1 MLTGSAGVLG
11 LQLPQ
16 PLGLAGLHPAVLAP
30 PAVPGRLGDLQHPQ
44 DLGQVLA
51 VVEQPLALADL
62 TDSLL
67 RGMPM
72 SLHRDRPPAHSLG
85 YRTLTADG
93 PTSRAHVRVTARRWS
108 PHGCMSGRGAGVSR
122 GRRG

>member
-16 PLGLAGLHPAVLAP
+16 PLGLTRLHPAVLAP
-30 PAVPGRLGDLQHPQ
+30 PAVPGRLGDLQRPQ

-51 VVEQPLALADL
+51 VVEEPLALADL

-67 RGMPM
+67 RGVPM

-85 YRTLTADG
+85 YRTLTAGG
-93 PTSRAHVRVTARRWS
+93 PTSRAHVKAMQAHWDQWGAR
-108 PHGCMSGRGAGVSR
+108 GGGN
-122 GRRG
+122 